1 MIKALLL
8 LLLLQ
13 LTLTQVQMR
22 MQTAALS
29 AVDPESI
36 KADEISPPI
45 SKRPCPDCFVTQ
57 VCGPFNWTDWID
69 RDNPSGTGD
78 WETVSDAVPL
88 GGCPNPIWLECQ
100 TLTGTNWW
108 QTGDVIRYSTNGGC
122 LCVDADQPLIA
133 GVRKCRNDYRIRML
147 CP

>member
-1 MIKALLL
+1 MMKAILL

-13 LTLTQVQMR
+13 LALTQIER
-22 MQTAALS
+22 AALS
-29 AVDPESI
+29 TADPEPFE
-36 KADEISPPI
+36 ADKIISRLKPKP
-45 SKRPCPDCFVTQ
+45 PCPDCFVTQ
-57 VCGPFNWTDWID
+57 ICGPFKWTNWID
-69 RDNPSGTGD
+69 CDNPSGTGD
-78 WETVSDAVPL
+78 WETVANAVPL

-100 TLTGTNWW
+100 TLSGINWW

-122 LCVDADQPLIA
+122 LCIDADQPLIA